1 MFESE
6 YAVEIQDGPAKI
18 SLFADKSLV
27 QERGNSFFLEVDLV
41 PPAGGKAERTVLLPT
56 ESFETGSRWLT
67 VPPANLVVA

>member
-27 QERGNSFFLEVDLV
+27 QERGDVQFQEGFYRKEHKELKEKSL
-41 PPAGGKAERTVLLPT
+41 
-56 ESFETGSRWLT
+56 
-67 VPPANLVVA
+67 

>member
-27 QERGNSFFLEVDLV
+27 RELGNSFFLEVYLV
-41 PPAGGKAERTVLLPT
+41 PANGEATERTVLLPT
-56 ESFETGSRWLT
+56 ESFETGSRWLK
-67 VPPANLVVA
+67 VPPADLVAA